1 MQLILASASEGR
13 KKLLSLL
20 KIPFK
25 IIPSILDEEKI
36 VGKTPLETLKL
47 RARRKGEEVVEKIIQ
62 LSNYPINKLSNKT
75 RRYMLYAIRYL
86 VLSADSGSILDNH
99 LIGKPKDY
107 QDAVRILK
115 TLSGRTHEFVT
126 AVYSIKISI
135 KAGGPSE
142 GSQSELHKEAL
153 IKYIPYKTRRLE
165 ARDWDTQGTGP
176 EIASSLVTFR
186 KLTNEEIK
194 LYLSLSDYT
203 KYAGGYTV
211 SATPQTF
218 ITKIE
223 GSISNVIGLPLEKII
238 PVLRENQLI

>member
-47 RARRKGEEVVEKIIQ
+47 RARRKGEEVAYSVIRDQ
-62 LSNYPINKLSNKT
+62 LSEISKKKLTTDNRQLT
-75 RRYMLYAIRYL
+75 TYFI
-86 VLSADSGSILDNH
+86 LSADSGAILDNH